1 MTAEGNDRSVG
12 RVPVRMRFDQSRRA
26 LLLGLR
32 QRAPEIEEAVLAR
45 LHAIGS
51 GGHCMD
57 SEYLEGLRLA
67 SHAGIDFSLSA
78 LERGDDRAVSL
89 PGPLLA
95 QLRLAVDRQVPLE
108 TVLRRYL
115 AGHAVLGDFII
126 GEAERQSLAPT
137 ILRRVLRIQAATTDQ
152 IVAMVGSS
160 YVEQQRAIRPLSSEQ
175 RLRDRV
181 RRLLD
186 GELLDLT
193 GLDYDFDRWHV
204 ALLASGSGAPQA
216 LDVLTSNFDARRLI
230 VPGGEGGC
238 WAWVGTKN
246 RLDPRRIEAA
256 AATGQLEGLRLGIG
270 EPGRGRGGWSLT
282 HGQARAAFSVA
293 IHGSEVCVRYADV
306 AVLASAMRDELFTTS
321 LRQLYLAP
329 LEGGRDGGRTLRETL
344 RTFFAVEQNV
354 SSTAATLGVSRQ
366 TVANRLRA
374 VEERVGRPL
383 PDCASE
389 LQAALRLSEVRKDGG
404 AAEDPVAV

>member
-1 MTAEGNDRSVG
+1 MRLRS
-12 RVPVRMRFDQSRRA
+12 DQSRRA

-45 LHAIGS
+45 LHAIG
-51 GGHCMD
+51 GAGDDGMD

-67 SHAGIDFSLSA
+67 SQAGIDFSFSA

-89 PGPLLA
+89 PGPLLN

-115 AGHAVLGDFII
+115 AAHAVLGDFII
-126 GEAERQSLAPT
+126 GEAERQSLSPT
-137 ILRRVLRIQAATTDQ
+137 ILRRVLRNQAATTDQ
-152 IVAMVGSS
+152 IMAMVGSS
-160 YVEQQRAIRPLSSEQ
+160 YVEEQRAVRPLSSGQ
-175 RLRDRV
+175 RLRERV

-193 GLDYDFDRWHV
+193 GIDYDFDRWHL
-204 ALLASGSGAPQA
+204 ALLASGSGAHQA
-216 LDVLTSNFDARRLI
+216 LDVLTSDFDARRLI
-230 VPGGEGGC
+230 VPGGEGAS
-238 WAWVGTKN
+238 WAWVGTRK
-246 RLDPRRIEAA
+246 RLDPQRIEAA
-256 AATGQLEGLRLGIG
+256 ATAFKTADGLRLGIG
-270 EPGRGRGGWSLT
+270 EPGSGRGGWSLT
-282 HGQARAAFSVA
+282 HGQAHAALSVA
-293 IHGSEVCVRYADV
+293 IQSSEGCVRYADV
-306 AVLASAMRDELFTTS
+306 AVLASAMRDDLFTTS

-329 LEGGRDGGRTLRETL
+329 LERGRDGGRTLRETL

-389 LQAALRLSEVRKDGG
+389 LQAALRLSEVRREGG
-404 AAEDPVAV
+404 TTENPVAVSRLSEFPDGVQ